1 MENKDIYPNYKFEE
15 TTMTQNNGID
25 LQKIL
30 PLLISGKNIGEIL
43 PNMFGANPLLANIM
57 NINKNKKTQTKIES
71 DTIDVSSLHKVN

>member
-1 MENKDIYPNYKFEE
+1 MEIKDIYPNTNFLNENN
-15 TTMTQNNGID
+15 QNFNID